1 MRYTD
6 KWLIKLAISG
16 EFTDML
22 DDLVNLSVNIG
33 GLSSFENGC
42 DLLKQQFLGFLRIF
56 VKKMLNYP

>member
-42 DLLKQQFLGFLRIF
+42 DLLKQQFLGNLRIF
-56 VKKMLNYP
+56 EEILIIYP